1 MQISVETQSFG
12 VISVSLLDEA
22 RVLANFLSILRDEQ
36 VEGLCITDYPGE
48 RYPKVLSRFSG
59 LKSLSLVRCHGLS
72 VLPKEILKCAGLEK
86 LSIVSCADFYDLT
99 GISSC
104 CGLKFLQVR
113 DCEQMTSAVRELAAM
128 KTLAAIDF
136 SYCEHLVEVDW
147 DALPESLRILDIHKC
162 ARLMM
167 DEERVN
173 RLSLVSTRI
182 QDYPE
187 KAESGEVLPDIYK
200 SLLAAQRIDC
210 SRDL

>member
-12 VISVSLLDEA
+12 VVSVSLLDEA
-22 RVLANFLSILRDEQ
+22 RALANFLSILRDDQ

-48 RYPKVLSRFSG
+48 RYPKALSRFSG

-72 VLPKEILKCAGLEK
+72 VLPKEILKCAALEK

-104 CGLKFLQVR
+104 RELKCLQVR
-113 DCEQMTSAVRELAAM
+113 DCDQMTSLVQEIGSMGALAAM
-128 KTLAAIDF
+128 DF
-136 SYCEHLVEVDW
+136 SYCEHLVELDW
-147 DALPESLRILDIHKC
+147 ESLPESLKILDIHKC
-162 ARLMM
+162 AQLVIDEGRVSRLA
-167 DEERVN
+167 
-173 RLSLVSTRI
+173 LVSTRI

-187 KAESGEVLPDIYK
+187 KVGSEEILPDVYRA
-200 SLLAAQRIDC
+200 LVTAQRIDY